1 MFLGH
6 TDGLPR
12 VGSSKELPLADP
24 VSELDGGDDVSWEI
38 LYSASFEEF
47 ASSIV
52 MYDTIIWISI
62 SLILVLAWGVGVIM
76 LLYLPMRCYV
86 LSKDIS
92 SRQLYVTPSE
102 VVYKVSRPSFI
113 PFWGVVNS
121 ERRIPLAR
129 AIDIIIE
136 QGCLQAMFGIHTF
149 RLESVA
155 QGKAAYVDELQIQGV
170 SNPQLLRKVIV
181 KEASKVIQIQQDGGT
196 GRSWRHGSEPQ
207 MRSRSF
213 TDGSNVLR
221 SASRNW
227 KNSPR
232 PPPQEQRGLNRT
244 DVIINKMDQLSKS
257 IKKLEGIVEKT
268 QATDDYESSR

>member
-24 VSELDGGDDVSWEI
+24 LSELNGDESWEI

-181 KEASKVIQIQQDGGT
+181 KEASKVIQMQDGGS
-196 GRSWRHGSEPQ
+196 GRSWRHGSEPESPAQ

-213 TDGSNVLR
+213 TDGSNFLR

-232 PPPQEQRGLNRT
+232 PPLQEQRGLNRT
-244 DVIINKMDQLSKS
+244 DVIINKVDQLSKS

-268 QATDDYESSR
+268 

>member
-1 MFLGH
+1 MIFII
-6 TDGLPR
+6 DGR
-12 VGSSKELPLADP
+12 NVSSQTIDTPEIFSDSWLEGCSWVIQMGCQEWGLQKELSLADP
-24 VSELDGGDDVSWEI
+24 VSELDGDVSWEI

-47 ASSIV
+47 ASSIFTRCQ
-52 MYDTIIWISI
+52 DHR
-62 SLILVLAWGVGVIM
+62 
-76 LLYLPMRCYV
+76 LYL
-86 LSKDIS
+86 
-92 SRQLYVTPSE
+92 
-102 VVYKVSRPSFI
+102 FG
-113 PFWGVVNS
+113 GVVNS

-155 QGKAAYVDELQIQGV
+155 QGKVAYVDELQIQGV

-181 KEASKVIQIQQDGGT
+181 KEASKVIQIQDVGT

-207 MRSRSF
+207 TPAQMRSRSF
-213 TDGSNVLR
+213 TDGSNFLR

-232 PPPQEQRGLNRT
+232 PPLQEQRGLNHT
-244 DVIINKMDQLSKS
+244 DVIINKMVQLSKS

-268 QATDDYESSR
+268 QATHDYESR